1 MNTRKFFP
9 KTFFGRSLVIIL
21 IPVLLLQLVL
31 IYFFYER
38 HWDDVGRRLALALG
52 GQISYVI
59 KTLEEKDFSPND
71 IKTQFKKAESNFLIS
86 SNWYPDNN
94 LENFGQKEVNSLLDK
109 TLKKS
114 LAERIKYPYS
124 FDTKLIKNTVIV
136 YVEVNKGVLEFSV
149 ARKNLYSSTIEVFII
164 WMLFTAIFLLT
175 LALYFMKQQIKPL
188 RNIILAAEEFGK
200 GNNNYDLKPRGAYEL
215 RQLSRVFI
223 KMRARINN
231 QINNRTLMLAGI
243 SHDLRTPLTRMNL
256 QIALLNDTNAKKN
269 LGDDV
274 FEMREMIDNYLEFAR
289 GEKEEKIKNI
299 NLYRLIKILCEK
311 DIIDTSKTI
320 KNKVIKS
327 LYINIKPLA
336 MKRAL
341 LNIISNA
348 ISYSNSTIEI
358 TSIQNDNFLNIFIE
372 DDGEGI
378 PKNKREEVFKAF
390 YRMDQSRQSASANT
404 GLGLTIA
411 KDIIQGHGG
420 RILLNTSHLG
430 GLKVEITLPTKTLI

>member
-1 MNTRKFFP
+1 MNTRKIFP

-52 GQISYVI
+52 GQISFII
-59 KTLEEKDFSPND
+59 KTLEEKKFSEND
-71 IKTQFKKAESNFLIS
+71 IQIQFKKAEGNFLFN
-86 SNWYPDNN
+86 SNWYPNEK
-94 LENFGQKEVNSLLDK
+94 LEKFGQKKINSLLDK
-109 TLKKS
+109 TLEKS
-114 LAERIKYPYS
+114 LAERIKYPYK
-124 FDTKLIKNTVIV
+124 FDTKKIKNKVII
-136 YVEVNKGVLEFSV
+136 YVAVNNGVLRFSV

-164 WMLFTAIFLLT
+164 WMLLTAVFLVT

-188 RNIILAAEEFGK
+188 RNIIFAAEEFGK

-256 QIALLNDTNAKKN
+256 QIALLKDKNAIKN
-269 LGDDV
+269 LSGDV
-274 FEMREMIDNYLEFAR
+274 LEMREMIDTYLAFAR
-289 GEKEEKIKNI
+289 GEKEEKVKNTNI
-299 NLYRLIKILCEK
+299 FRLIKKLCEK
-311 DIIDTSKTI
+311 DIMDSK
-320 KNKVIKS
+320 KVIKNRINKD
-327 LYINIKPLA
+327 LYVNIKQFA

-341 LNIISNA
+341 LNIILNA
-348 ISYSNSTIEI
+348 IYYSKKIIEI
-358 TSIQNDNFLNIFIE
+358 SSKERNGYFSIFIE
-372 DDGEGI
+372 DDGKGI
-378 PKNKREEVFKAF
+378 PKNKREAVFKAF
-390 YRMDQSRQSASANT
+390 YRIDEARLSKSANT

-420 RILLNTSHLG
+420 RIILSSSLLG
-430 GLKVEITLPTKTLI
+430 GLKVELNLPN

>member
-52 GQISYVI
+52 GQISFII
-59 KTLEEKDFSPND
+59 KTLEEKNFTTDD
-71 IKTQFKKAESNFLIS
+71 INTQFKKAESNFLITS
-86 SNWYPDNN
+86 HWYPNMK
-94 LENFGQKEVNSLLDK
+94 LEKFAQKEASTLLDK
-109 TLKKS
+109 TLEKS
-114 LAERIKYPYS
+114 LAERINYPYS
-124 FDTKLIKNTVIV
+124 FDTKLIKNKVIV
-136 YVEVNKGVLEFSV
+136 YVGVNNGVLKFSV

-164 WMLFTAIFLLT
+164 WMLLTAIFLLT

-188 RNIILAAEEFGK
+188 RNIILAAEEFGR

-256 QIALLNDTNAKKN
+256 QIALLNDKNAIKN
-269 LGDDV
+269 LSDDV
-274 FEMREMIDNYLEFAR
+274 SEMRVMIDNYLAFAR
-289 GEKEEKIKNI
+289 GDKVEKIKNI
-299 NLYRLIKILCEK
+299 NIYRLIHKICKK
-311 DIIDTSKTI
+311 DIIDSSRII
-320 KNKVIKS
+320 KNKINKN
-327 LYINIKPLA
+327 LYIEVKPLA
-336 MKRAL
+336 IKRAL

-348 ISYSNSTIEI
+348 IFYSNKIVVLS
-358 TSIQNDNFLNIFIE
+358 SGLSSNYLNIFIE
-372 DDGEGI
+372 DDGKGI
-378 PKNKREEVFKAF
+378 PKNKREEVFRAF
-390 YRMDQSRQSASANT
+390 YRIDVSRQSLSANT

-411 KDIIQGHGG
+411 KGIIQSHGG
-420 RILLNTSHLG
+420 KIVLNSSNLG
-430 GLKVEITLPTKTLI
+430 GLKVEITLPIKTL

>member
-52 GQISYVI
+52 GQISYMI
-59 KTLEEKDFSPND
+59 KTLEEKDFSPSD

-86 SNWYPDNN
+86 SIWYPEES
-94 LENFGQKEVNSLLDK
+94 LEKFGQKEVNSLLDK
-109 TLKKS
+109 TLERS

-124 FDTKLIKNTVIV
+124 FDTKLIKNKVII
-136 YVEVNKGVLEFSV
+136 YVSVNDGVLKFSV

-188 RNIILAAEEFGK
+188 RNIILAAEEFGR
-200 GNNNYDLKPRGAYEL
+200 GNNFDLKPRGAYEL

-256 QIALLNDTNAKKN
+256 QIALLSDKNASKN

-274 FEMREMIDNYLEFAR
+274 SEMREMIDNYLAFAR

-299 NLYRLIKILCEK
+299 NFYRFIKTMCQK
-311 DIIDTSKTI
+311 DIIYDSKTI
-320 KNKVIKS
+320 KNKVTKN
-327 LYINIKPLA
+327 LYIDVKPLA

-348 ISYSNSTIEI
+348 ISYSKNTVEIMTIKNE
-358 TSIQNDNFLNIFIE
+358 NFLNILIE
-372 DDGEGI
+372 DDGKGI

-390 YRMDQSRQSASANT
+390 YRIDESRQSESANT

-420 RILLNTSHLG
+420 RIILNTSSLG
-430 GLKVEITLPTKTLI
+430 GLKVKITLPIKTL

>member
-38 HWDDVGRRLALALG
+38 HLDDVGRRLALALG
-52 GQISYVI
+52 GQISYII
-59 KTLEEKDFSPND
+59 KTLEEKDFSSSD

-86 SNWYPDNN
+86 SSWYPEES
-94 LENFGQKEVNSLLDK
+94 LKRFGQKEVTSLLDK
-109 TLKKS
+109 TLEKS
-114 LAERIKYPYS
+114 LAERINYPYS
-124 FDTKLIKNTVIV
+124 FDTKLIKNKVII
-136 YVEVNKGVLEFSV
+136 YVSVNNGVLKFSV
-149 ARKNLYSSTIEVFII
+149 ARKNLYSSTIEVFIL

-200 GNNNYDLKPRGAYEL
+200 GNNYDLKPRGAFEL

-256 QIALLNDTNAKKN
+256 QIALLSDKNASKN

-274 FEMREMIDNYLEFAR
+274 SEMKEMIDNYLAFAR
-289 GEKEEKIKNI
+289 GEKEEKIKKINI
-299 NLYRLIKILCEK
+299 YKLIKTLCEK
-311 DIIDTSKTI
+311 DIIYDSKTI
-320 KNKVIKS
+320 ENKVIKDV
-327 LYINIKPLA
+327 YINVKPLA

-348 ISYSNSTIEI
+348 ISYSKNTVEI
-358 TSIQNDNFLNIFIE
+358 MSIKHDTFLNIFIE
-372 DDGEGI
+372 DDGKGI

-390 YRMDQSRQSASANT
+390 YRIDESRQSASANT

-420 RILLNTSHLG
+420 RILLNTSNLG
-430 GLKVEITLPTKTLI
+430 GLKVEIILPIKT

>member
-21 IPVLLLQLVL
+21 IPVLLLQLAL

-52 GQISYVI
+52 GQISYII
-59 KTLEEKDFSPND
+59 KTLEEKDFSPSD

-86 SNWYPDNN
+86 SSWYPNVK
-94 LENFGQKEVNSLLDK
+94 LEEFGQKEAKSLLDK
-109 TLKKS
+109 TLEKS
-114 LAERIKYPYS
+114 LAERINYSYS
-124 FDTKLIKNTVIV
+124 FDTKLIKNKVIV
-136 YVEVNKGVLEFSV
+136 YVAVNSGVLKFSV
-149 ARKNLYSSTIEVFII
+149 ARKNLYSSTIEVFIV
-164 WMLFTAIFLLT
+164 WMLLTAFFLLT

-188 RNIILAAEEFGK
+188 RNIIFAAEEFGK

-256 QIALLNDTNAKKN
+256 QIALLNDKKAMKN

-274 FEMREMIDNYLEFAR
+274 SEMREMIDNYLDFAR
-289 GEKEEKIKNI
+289 GEKEEKIKKINI
-299 NLYRLIKILCEK
+299 YKLIKNLCEK
-311 DIIDTSKTI
+311 DIINNSKI
-320 KNKVIKS
+320 INNKVNKNLFID
-327 LYINIKPLA
+327 IKPIA

-341 LNIISNA
+341 LNVISNA
-348 ISYSNSTIEI
+348 IFYSKKVVEI
-358 TSIQNDNFLNIFIE
+358 SSNQNGNYLNFLIE
-372 DDGEGI
+372 DDGKGI
-378 PKNKREEVFKAF
+378 PKNKRKEVFKAF
-390 YRMDQSRQSASANT
+390 YRIDKSRQSFSSNA
-404 GLGLTIA
+404 GLGLTIT
-411 KDIIQGHGG
+411 KDIVQSHGG
-420 RILLNTSHLG
+420 RILLNGSDLG
-430 GLKVEITLPTKTLI
+430 GLKVELILPTKIL

>member
-52 GQISYVI
+52 GQISYII
-59 KTLEEKDFSPND
+59 KTLEEKDFSPGD
-71 IKTQFKKAESNFLIS
+71 IRTQFKKAESDFLIS
-86 SNWYPDNN
+86 SSWYPNIKLQYFN
-94 LENFGQKEVNSLLDK
+94 QTKANSLLDR
-109 TLKKS
+109 TLEKS

-124 FDTKLIKNTVIV
+124 YDTKLIKNKVIV
-136 YVEVNKGVLEFSV
+136 YVAVNNGVLKFSV
-149 ARKNLYSSTIEVFII
+149 VRKNLYSSTIEVFII
-164 WMLFTAIFLLT
+164 WMLLTAIFLVT

-231 QINNRTLMLAGI
+231 QIHNRTLMLAGI

-256 QIALLNDTNAKKN
+256 QIALLSDKNAIKN

-274 FEMREMIDNYLEFAR
+274 SEMREMIDNYLAFAR

-299 NLYRLIKILCEK
+299 NIYRLIKTLSEK
-311 DIIDTSKTI
+311 DIIDNSKVI
-320 KNKVIKS
+320 KNKVSKD
-327 LYINIKPLA
+327 LYADIKPLA

-341 LNIISNA
+341 INIISNA
-348 ISYSNSTIEI
+348 ISYSKNIVEI
-358 TSIQNDNFLNIFIE
+358 YSVQNINYLNIIIE
-372 DDGEGI
+372 DDGKGI

-390 YRMDQSRQSASANT
+390 YRIDEARQSSSANT

-420 RILLNTSHLG
+420 RIILNSSSLG
-430 GLKVEITLPTKTLI
+430 GLKVEVTLPTKIS

>member
-31 IYFFYER
+31 IYFFYAR

-52 GQISYVI
+52 GQISYII
-59 KTLEEKDFSPND
+59 KTLEEEDFSPSD
-71 IKTQFKKAESNFLIS
+71 IKTQFENAESNFLITS
-86 SNWYPDNN
+86 SWYPNEK
-94 LENFGQKEVNSLLDK
+94 LKKFGQKEVNSLLDK
-109 TLKKS
+109 TLEKS
-114 LAERIKYPYS
+114 LAERIKYPYT
-124 FDTKLIKNTVIV
+124 FDTTLIKNKVII
-136 YVEVNKGVLEFSV
+136 YVKVNNGVLKFSV

-164 WMLFTAIFLLT
+164 WMLFTAVFLLT

-256 QIALLNDTNAKKN
+256 QIALLNDKNAIKN

-274 FEMREMIDNYLEFAR
+274 SEMRAMIDNYLAFAR

-299 NLYRLIKILCEK
+299 NIYRLIKTLCDK
-311 DIIDTSKTI
+311 DVIDSSKTI
-320 KNKVIKS
+320 KNKIIKN
-327 LYINIKPLA
+327 LYIDIKPLA

-341 LNIISNA
+341 SNIISNA
-348 ISYSNSTIEI
+348 ISFSKNIVEI
-358 TSIQNDNFLNIFIE
+358 SSIQNEYYINIFIE
-372 DDGEGI
+372 DDGKGI
-378 PKNKREEVFKAF
+378 PKNKREEVFEAF
-390 YRMDQSRQSASANT
+390 YRIDESRKSASANT

-420 RILLNTSHLG
+420 RISLNSSSLG
-430 GLKVEITLPTKTLI
+430 GLKVEITIPKRTS

>member
-52 GQISYVI
+52 GQISYMI
-59 KTLEEKDFSPND
+59 KTLEEKDFSPSD

-86 SNWYPDNN
+86 SIWYPEES
-94 LENFGQKEVNSLLDK
+94 LEKFGQKEVNSLLDK
-109 TLKKS
+109 TLERS

-124 FDTKLIKNTVIV
+124 FDTKLIKNKVII
-136 YVEVNKGVLEFSV
+136 YVSVNDGVLKFSV

-188 RNIILAAEEFGK
+188 RNIILAAEEFGR
-200 GNNNYDLKPRGAYEL
+200 GNNFDLKPRGAYEL

-256 QIALLNDTNAKKN
+256 QIALLSDKNASKN

-274 FEMREMIDNYLEFAR
+274 SEMREMIDNYLAFAR

-299 NLYRLIKILCEK
+299 NFYRFIKTMCQK
-311 DIIDTSKTI
+311 DIIYDSKTI
-320 KNKVIKS
+320 KNKVTKNI
-327 LYINIKPLA
+327 YIDVKPLA

-348 ISYSNSTIEI
+348 ISYSKNTVEIMTIKNE
-358 TSIQNDNFLNIFIE
+358 NFLNILIE
-372 DDGEGI
+372 DDGKGI

-390 YRMDQSRQSASANT
+390 YRIDESRQSESANT

-420 RILLNTSHLG
+420 RIILNTSSLG
-430 GLKVEITLPTKTLI
+430 GLKVKITLPIKTL

>member
-52 GQISYVI
+52 GQISYII
-59 KTLEEKDFSPND
+59 KTLEEKNFSPND
-71 IKTQFKKAESNFLIS
+71 IKTQFKKAESNFLITS
-86 SNWYPDNN
+86 SWHPKEK
-94 LENFGQKEVNSLLDK
+94 LEKFGQKKANSLLDK
-109 TLKKS
+109 TLEKS

-124 FDTKLIKNTVIV
+124 FHTKLVKNKVII
-136 YVEVNKGVLEFSV
+136 YVGVNNGVLKFSV

-164 WMLFTAIFLLT
+164 WMLFTAVFLLT

-200 GNNNYDLKPRGAYEL
+200 GNNNYDLKPRGAFEL

-256 QIALLNDTNAKKN
+256 QIALLSDKNASKN

-274 FEMREMIDNYLEFAR
+274 SEMREMIDNYLAFAR

-299 NLYRLIKILCEK
+299 NIFNLIKNLCEK
-311 DIIDTSKTI
+311 DIINASKTI
-320 KNKVIKS
+320 KNKVTKN

-348 ISYSNSTIEI
+348 VSYSKNTVEI
-358 TSIQNDNFLNIFIE
+358 KSIKNDNFLNVFIE
-372 DDGEGI
+372 DDGKGI

-390 YRMDQSRQSASANT
+390 YRIDESRQSASANT

-420 RILLNTSHLG
+420 RIILNTSNLG
-430 GLKVEITLPTKTLI
+430 GLRVEITLPIKTL

>member
-52 GQISYVI
+52 GQISYII

-71 IKTQFKKAESNFLIS
+71 IRTQFKKAESNFLIS
-86 SNWYPDNN
+86 SNWYPNMSLQYFN
-94 LENFGQKEVNSLLDK
+94 QTKANSLLDK
-109 TLKKS
+109 TLEKS

-124 FDTKLIKNTVIV
+124 YDTKLIKNKVIV
-136 YVEVNKGVLEFSV
+136 YVAVNNGVLKFSV

-164 WMLFTAIFLLT
+164 WMLLTAIFLVT

-256 QIALLNDTNAKKN
+256 QIALLSDKNAIKN

-274 FEMREMIDNYLEFAR
+274 SEMREMIDNYLAFAR
-289 GEKEEKIKNI
+289 GEKEEKIQNLNI
-299 NLYRLIKILCEK
+299 YRLVKTLSEK
-311 DIIDTSKTI
+311 DIIDNSKVI
-320 KNKVIKS
+320 KNKVSKD
-327 LYINIKPLA
+327 LYADIKPLA

-348 ISYSNSTIEI
+348 ISYSKNTVEI
-358 TSIQNDNFLNIFIE
+358 YSVQNINYLNIIVE
-372 DDGEGI
+372 DDGKGI

-390 YRMDQSRQSASANT
+390 YRIDEARQSSSANT

-411 KDIIQGHGG
+411 KDIIQSHGG
-420 RILLNTSHLG
+420 RILLNSSILG
-430 GLKVEITLPTKTLI
+430 GLKVEITLPTKV

>member
-52 GQISYVI
+52 GQISYII
-59 KTLEEKDFSPND
+59 KTLEEKNFSPND
-71 IKTQFKKAESNFLIS
+71 VKAQFEKAESNFLIS
-86 SNWYPDNN
+86 SNWYPNVD
-94 LENFGQKEVNSLLDK
+94 LKNFRQKEVNSLLDK
-109 TLKKS
+109 TLEKS
-114 LAERIKYPYS
+114 LAERIKHPYS
-124 FDTKLIKNTVIV
+124 FDTKLIKNKVII
-136 YVEVNKGVLEFSV
+136 YVAVNNGVLKFSV

-164 WMLFTAIFLLT
+164 WMLLTAIFLLT

-231 QINNRTLMLAGI
+231 QITNRTLMLAGI

-256 QIALLNDTNAKKN
+256 QIALLNDKHAIKN
-269 LGDDV
+269 LSDDV
-274 FEMREMIDNYLEFAR
+274 SDMREMIDNYLAFAR
-289 GEKEEKIKNI
+289 GEKEEKTKNI
-299 NLYRLIKILCEK
+299 NIYRLIKKLCEK
-311 DIIDTSKTI
+311 DIIGYSKVI
-320 KNKVIKS
+320 KNKVNKN
-327 LYINIKPLA
+327 LYIDIKPLA
-336 MKRAL
+336 IKRAL

-348 ISYSNSTIEI
+348 ISYSKNIVEISSVQNS
-358 TSIQNDNFLNIFIE
+358 NYLNLYIE
-372 DDGEGI
+372 DDGKGI

-390 YRMDQSRQSASANT
+390 YRVDESRQSESANT

-411 KDIIQGHGG
+411 KDIIQNHGG
-420 RILLNTSHLG
+420 RILLNGSDLG
-430 GLKVEITLPTKTLI
+430 GLKVELSLPIKVS

>member
-1 MNTRKFFP
+1 MNTRKIFP

-52 GQISYVI
+52 GQISYII
-59 KTLEEKDFSPND
+59 KTLEEKEFSTND
-71 IKTQFKKAESNFLIS
+71 IEIQFKKAESNFLIN
-86 SNWYPDNN
+86 SNWHPNEK
-94 LENFGQKEVNSLLDK
+94 LEKFGQKKINSLLDK
-109 TLKKS
+109 TLEKS
-114 LAERIKYPYS
+114 LAERIKYPYK
-124 FDTKLIKNTVIV
+124 FDTKLIKNKVII
-136 YVEVNKGVLEFSV
+136 YVAVNNGVLKFAV

-164 WMLFTAIFLLT
+164 WMLLTAIFLVT

-200 GNNNYDLKPRGAYEL
+200 GNNNYYLKPRGAYEL

-256 QIALLNDTNAKKN
+256 QIALLKDKKAIKN
-269 LGDDV
+269 LSDDV
-274 FEMREMIDNYLEFAR
+274 SEMREMIDTYLAFAR
-289 GEKEEKIKNI
+289 GEKEEKAKNTNI
-299 NLYRLIKILCEK
+299 FRLIKKLCVK
-311 DIIDTSKTI
+311 DIIDKRKVI
-320 KNKVIKS
+320 KNKINKN
-327 LYINIKPLA
+327 LFANIKQFA

-341 LNIISNA
+341 LNILLNA
-348 ISYSNSTIEI
+348 IAYSKKNIEI
-358 TSIQNDNFLNIFIE
+358 SSKQYNGYFIIFIE
-372 DDGEGI
+372 DDGKGI
-378 PKNKREEVFKAF
+378 PKDKREEVFKAF
-390 YRMDQSRQSASANT
+390 YRIDEARLSESANT

-411 KDIIQGHGG
+411 KDIIQSHGG
-420 RILLNTSHLG
+420 RITLSSSLLG
-430 GLKVEITLPTKTLI
+430 GLKVELNLPN

>member
-52 GQISYVI
+52 GQISYII
-59 KTLEEKDFSPND
+59 KTLEEKNFSPSD

-86 SNWYPDNN
+86 SSWYPEES
-94 LENFGQKEVNSLLDK
+94 LEKFSQKEVKSLLDK
-109 TLKKS
+109 TLEKS

-124 FDTKLIKNTVIV
+124 FDTKLIKNKVIV
-136 YVEVNKGVLEFSV
+136 YVAVNSGVLKFSV
-149 ARKNLYSSTIEVFII
+149 ARKNLYSSTIEVFIV
-164 WMLFTAIFLLT
+164 WMLLTAFFLLT

-188 RNIILAAEEFGK
+188 RNIIFAAEEFGK

-256 QIALLNDTNAKKN
+256 QIALLNDKKAMKN

-274 FEMREMIDNYLEFAR
+274 SEMREMIDNYLDFAR
-289 GEKEEKIKNI
+289 GEKEEKIKKINI
-299 NLYRLIKILCEK
+299 YKLIKNLCEK
-311 DIIDTSKTI
+311 DIINNSKI
-320 KNKVIKS
+320 INNKVNKNLFID
-327 LYINIKPLA
+327 IKPIA

-341 LNIISNA
+341 LNVISNA
-348 ISYSNSTIEI
+348 IFYSKKVVEI
-358 TSIQNDNFLNIFIE
+358 SSNQNGNYLNFLIE
-372 DDGEGI
+372 DDGKGI
-378 PKNKREEVFKAF
+378 PKNKRKEVFKAF
-390 YRMDQSRQSASANT
+390 YRIDKSRQSFSSNA
-404 GLGLTIA
+404 GLGLTIT
-411 KDIIQGHGG
+411 KDIIQSHGG
-420 RILLNTSHLG
+420 RILLNSSDLG
-430 GLKVEITLPTKTLI
+430 GLKVELILPTKVS

>member
-1 MNTRKFFP
+1 MNTRKIFP

-21 IPVLLLQLVL
+21 IPMLLLQLVL

-52 GQISYVI
+52 GQISYII
-59 KTLEEKDFSPND
+59 KTLEEKDFSID
-71 IKTQFKKAESNFLIS
+71 DLEIQFKKAESDFLIN
-86 SNWYPDNN
+86 SNWYPEEK
-94 LENFGQKEVNSLLDK
+94 LENYGKKKINSLLDK
-109 TLKKS
+109 TLEKS
-114 LAERIKYPYS
+114 LAERIKYPYK
-124 FDTKLIKNTVIV
+124 FDTKLIKNKVII
-136 YVEVNKGVLEFSV
+136 YVAVNNGVLKFSV

-164 WMLFTAIFLLT
+164 WMLLTAVFLLT

-256 QIALLNDTNAKKN
+256 QIALLKDKKAIKN
-269 LGDDV
+269 LSDDV
-274 FEMREMIDNYLEFAR
+274 SEMREMIDTYLAFAR
-289 GEKEEKIKNI
+289 GEKEEKVKNTNI
-299 NLYRLIKILCEK
+299 FRLIKKLCVK
-311 DIIDTSKTI
+311 DIMHSKKII
-320 KNKVIKS
+320 KNRINKN
-327 LYINIKPLA
+327 LYLNIKQFA

-341 LNIISNA
+341 LNIILNA
-348 ISYSNSTIEI
+348 ISYSKKIVEI
-358 TSIQNDNFLNIFIE
+358 SSKQHNGYFSIFIE
-372 DDGEGI
+372 DDGKGI
-378 PKNKREEVFKAF
+378 PKNKREAVFKAF
-390 YRMDQSRQSASANT
+390 YRIDQARISKSANT

-411 KDIIQGHGG
+411 KDIVQSHGG
-420 RILLNTSHLG
+420 RIILSSSTLG
-430 GLKVEITLPTKTLI
+430 GLKVELNLPN

>member
-52 GQISYVI
+52 GQISYII
-59 KTLEEKDFSPND
+59 KTLEEKNFSANA
-71 IKTQFKKAESNFLIS
+71 IEIQFQKAESNFLIS
-86 SNWYPDNN
+86 SDWYPKES
-94 LENFGQKEVNSLLDK
+94 LKKFGQKKVSSLLDK
-109 TLKKS
+109 TLEKS
-114 LAERIKYPYS
+114 LAERINYPYS
-124 FDTKLIKNTVIV
+124 FDTKLIKNKVVI
-136 YVEVNKGVLEFSV
+136 YVGVNDGVLQFSV

-164 WMLFTAIFLLT
+164 WMLFTAVFLLT
-175 LALYFMKQQIKPL
+175 LSLYFMKQQIKPL

-200 GNNNYDLKPRGAYEL
+200 GNNNFDLKPRGAYEL

-243 SHDLRTPLTRMNL
+243 SHDLRTPLTRMKL
-256 QIALLNDTNAKKN
+256 QIALLSDKNASHN

-274 FEMREMIDNYLEFAR
+274 SEMREMIDNYLAFAR
-289 GEKEEKIKNI
+289 GEKEEKVKNI
-299 NLYRLIKILCEK
+299 NIYRLIKTICEK
-311 DIIDTSKTI
+311 DIIDSSKTI
-320 KNKVIKS
+320 KNKVLRN

-348 ISYSNSTIEI
+348 ISYSKNTVEI
-358 TSIQNDNFLNIFIE
+358 TSIGNDNFLNIIIE
-372 DDGEGI
+372 DDGKGI
-378 PKNKREEVFKAF
+378 PKNKRQEVFKAF
-390 YRMDQSRQSASANT
+390 YRIDEARQSVSANT

-420 RILLNTSHLG
+420 RIILNNSDLG
-430 GLKVEITLPTKTLI
+430 GLKVEIILPGKNS

>member
-52 GQISYVI
+52 GQISYII
-59 KTLEEKDFSPND
+59 KTLEEKNFSPND
-71 IKTQFKKAESNFLIS
+71 IKTQFKKAESNFLITS
-86 SNWYPDNN
+86 SWHPKEK
-94 LENFGQKEVNSLLDK
+94 LEKFGQKEANSLLDK
-109 TLKKS
+109 TLEKS

-124 FDTKLIKNTVIV
+124 FHTKLVKNKVII
-136 YVEVNKGVLEFSV
+136 YVGVNNGVLKFSV

-164 WMLFTAIFLLT
+164 WMLFTAVFLLT

-200 GNNNYDLKPRGAYEL
+200 GNNNYDLKPRGAFEL

-256 QIALLNDTNAKKN
+256 QIALLSDKNASKN

-274 FEMREMIDNYLEFAR
+274 SEMREMIDNYLAFAR

-299 NLYRLIKILCEK
+299 NIFNLIKNLCEK
-311 DIIDTSKTI
+311 DIINASKTI
-320 KNKVIKS
+320 ENKVTKN

-348 ISYSNSTIEI
+348 VSYSKNTVEI
-358 TSIQNDNFLNIFIE
+358 KSIKNDNFLNIFIE
-372 DDGEGI
+372 DDGKGI

-390 YRMDQSRQSASANT
+390 YRIDESRQSASANT

-420 RILLNTSHLG
+420 RIILNTSNLG
-430 GLKVEITLPTKTLI
+430 GLKVEITLPIKTL